1 MTDTSDDLR
10 DEEENL
16 IFGITIIQEEK

>member
-1 MTDTSDDLR
+1 MTDASDDLR